1 MTQKSYPLYSP
12 RKTFSA
18 RKFNHKSRAGSYCA
32 SDQVSTN
39 IIDVLRER
47 ELVDACTNESML
59 IEAAKTPMKVYC
71 GFDPTADSLH
81 LGNLLGIVVLS
92 WFQRCGHTPVILL
105 GGATG
110 SIGDPSG
117 KSLERPLLSREVIDA
132 NADNIG
138 TDLNSILAR
147 DNLRYSRPQVMNNL
161 DWFASIS
168 FLDFLRD
175 VGRHARVGTMLSRDS
190 VKSRLES
197 ESGLSFTEFSYQ
209 LLQGYDFVHL
219 FREHNVTV
227 QVGGSDQWG
236 NIVAGTDLIRRI
248 ISKEVAYGVTF
259 PLLLKS
265 DGKKFGKSE
274 DGAIWL
280 SSKRL
285 SPFKFYQ
292 YLLRTSDEDVIRLM
306 KMLTFLP
313 ISDIE
318 EIEKA
323 MGKEGYVPNTA
334 QVRLAEEITK
344 FVHGETGLEEAKA
357 ATKGLLPGSDTKL
370 DIDTLESLVDIVPT
384 SEITREEA
392 FTLTVVDILV
402 KVGLQGSKGEA
413 RRMIKGGGVRINN
426 IKVADEAAQLK
437 PSDLISGRMLLLSAG
452 KKNKFLLQVK
462 E

>member
-1 MTQKSYPLYSP
+1 
-12 RKTFSA
+12 
-18 RKFNHKSRAGSYCA
+18 
-32 SDQVSTN
+32 
-39 IIDVLRER
+39 
-47 ELVDACTNESML
+47 
-59 IEAAKTPMKVYC
+59 
-71 GFDPTADSLH
+71 
-81 LGNLLGIVVLS
+81 
-92 WFQRCGHTPVILL
+92 
-105 GGATG
+105 
-110 SIGDPSG
+110 
-117 KSLERPLLSREVIDA
+117 
-132 NADNIG
+132 
-138 TDLNSILAR
+138 
-147 DNLRYSRPQVMNNL
+147 
-161 DWFASIS
+161 
-168 FLDFLRD
+168 
-175 VGRHARVGTMLSRDS
+175 
-190 VKSRLES
+190 
-197 ESGLSFTEFSYQ
+197 
-209 LLQGYDFVHL
+209 
-219 FREHNVTV
+219 
-227 QVGGSDQWG
+227 
-236 NIVAGTDLIRRI
+236 
-248 ISKEVAYGVTF
+248 
-259 PLLLKS
+259 
-265 DGKKFGKSE
+265 
-274 DGAIWL
+274 
-280 SSKRL
+280 
-285 SPFKFYQ
+285 
-292 YLLRTSDEDVIRLM
+292 M